1 MAYSITSKDHF
12 KTLNYTGNGSTNA
25 VTGVGFAP
33 DLCILKRR
41 DAATTIE
48 VYDDVRGVEK
58 RLQTQNNDAEDNA
71 GASGSS
77 VTAFGTD
84 GFTLGNHGGVNN
96 NSSVHSSWSWKA
108 AGSTSTNTAGS
119 INSTVSVNA
128 TAGFSIVKWS
138 GDGSAAT
145 IGHGLGKVPEYIQVK
160 NHDGT
165 QQWTQYNKALGAGKA
180 MQWDTTGGND
190 AASTYFNN
198 TAPTTTVFSVGNNS
212 RTNNNGGSFIAYV
225 YAPIVGYSHF
235 GEYRGNGNA
244 DGPFVNCGFKP
255 AWVSLKN
262 YADSSGT
269 SNNGNYW
276 HVFDNNNSGIN
287 SRNWRV
293 HWNSGEAEAQTADV
307 IDFYSH
313 GFKIRSSHA
322 QYNSN
327 QNYYVY
333 QAFAEAPLVGAGN
346 IPATA
351 R

>member
-1 MAYSITSKDHF
+1 MAYSIDSKDHF
-12 KTLNYTGNGSTNA
+12 KTLNYTGNGSSLA
-25 VTGVGFAP
+25 VTGVGFGP

-48 VYDDVRGVEK
+48 CYDDVRGVQK
-58 RLQTQNNDAEDNA
+58 RLQTQNNNA
-71 GASGSS
+71 QDTDSTYL
-77 VTAFGTD
+77 TAFGTD
-84 GFTLGNHGGVNN
+84 GFTVGSHGGINHSGAVI
-96 NSSVHSSWSWKA
+96 SSWNWKA
-108 AGSTSTNTAGS
+108 AGSTSANTAGS

-128 TAGFSIVKWS
+128 TAGFSIVKWT

-145 IGHGLGKVPEYIQVK
+145 IGHGLGVTPEYIQVK
-160 NHDGT
+160 AASSG
-165 QQWTQYNKALGAGKA
+165 QQWTQYNKALGASKA
-180 MQWDTTGGND
+180 MQWDTTGGFD
-190 AASTYFNN
+190 EASSYFNA

-212 RTNNNGGSFIAYV
+212 RTNNNGDTFIAWV
-225 YAPIVGYSHF
+225 YAPIVGFSHF
-235 GEYRGNGNA
+235 GIYRGNGNV

-262 YADSSGT
+262 YADSSGS

-307 IDFYSH
+307 MDFYSH
-313 GFKIRSSHA
+313 GFKIRSSHT

-327 QNYYVY
+327 QNYYVF
-333 QAFAEAPLVGAGN
+333 QAFAEAPLVGSGN
-346 IPATA
+346 IAATA